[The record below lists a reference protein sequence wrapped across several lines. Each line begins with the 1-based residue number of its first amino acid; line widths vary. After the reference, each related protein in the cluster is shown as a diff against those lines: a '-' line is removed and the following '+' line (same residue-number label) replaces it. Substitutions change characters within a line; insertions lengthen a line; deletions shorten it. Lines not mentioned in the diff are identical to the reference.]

1 VIPLVSRE
9 DTEPPG
15 LWLQRKRAA
24 AGLTQEELAQRSG
37 LSVRSISNLECDRIQ
52 RPHPRSVRLIIQGL
66 GLSDAVGRELIS
78 TFQANRTRFGSAPKL
93 GEDRSALPRPLAPAS
108 EADRSGA
115 MAAPHQLP
123 NALTSFVGRAAEL
136 ALLGGWLE
144 QDSANWHREA
154 VLILGISGLA
164 GIGKTALALHWAHT
178 VADRFPDGQLYA
190 DLQGYDPTGCP
201 VATGRVICGFLDALG
216 VPPSQIPPGLS
227 EQAASYR
234 SALAGLRVLIVVD
247 NAADAAQVRPLLPG
261 TPGSAVLVTSRS
273 PLAGLAA
280 TDGAKVLTLGMLSA
294 AEAGELLLARLG
306 EERIAAEPDAVSRLI
321 LFCAGLP
328 LPLAIAAARATTTG
342 WSLTDLADE
351 LAVAGRQL
359 DGLDL
364 GDPRADVRSVFS
376 WSCRGLSSD
385 AERMLGLLGLHP
397 GPQLSADAAAR
408 LSGLAVQRTHAV
420 MRELVAAGLV
430 GEPAPGR
437 YAVHDLLRTYAQE
450 RQGRAPSHGALEVP
464 ACGDRNDRPLGL
476 HPQRDRP
483 RGAGAGGCGAPG
495 CGPARCRS

>member
-1 VIPLVSRE
+1 VARSGSAQHAQQAQASVIPLVSRE
-9 DTEPPG
+9 NTEPPG

-37 LSVRSISNLECDRIQ
+37 LSVRSISNLERDRIQ

-66 GLSDAVGRELIS
+66 GLSDAAGRELIS
-78 TFQANRTRFGSAPKL
+78 TFEASRVTRFGSAPKL
-93 GEDRSALPRPLAPAS
+93 DEDRPALPWPLAPVS

-115 MAAPHQLP
+115 MAAPPHQLP
-123 NALTSFVGRAAEL
+123 KALTSFVGRAAEL

-144 QDSANWHREA
+144 QDSANLHREA

-164 GIGKTALALHWAHT
+164 GIGKTALALHWAHK

-190 DLQGYDPTGCP
+190 DLQGYGPTGCP
-201 VATGRVICGFLDALG
+201 VATGQVICGFLDALG

-261 TPGSAVLVTSRS
+261 TPGSVVLVTSRS

-280 TDGAKVLTLGMLSA
+280 ADGARVLTLGMLCA
-294 AEAGELLLARLG
+294 GEARELLLARLG
-306 EERIAAEPDAVSRLI
+306 DERIAAEPKAVSRLI
-321 LFCAGLP
+321 QFCAGLP
-328 LPLAIAAARATTTG
+328 LPLAITAARAATTG

-351 LAVAGRQL
+351 LAAGGRQL

-408 LSGLAVQRTHAV
+408 LSGLTVHRTHAV
-420 MRELVAAGLV
+420 MRELVAAGLI

-450 RQGRAPSHGALEVP
+450 RQGRAPSHGT
-464 ACGDRNDRPLGL
+464 G
-476 HPQRDRP
+476 
-483 RGAGAGGCGAPG
+483 GA
-495 CGPARCRS
+495 RWH

>member
-9 DTEPPG
+9 NTEPPG

-37 LSVRSISNLECDRIQ
+37 LSVRSISNLERDQIQ

-66 GLSDAVGRELIS
+66 GLSDAAGRELIS
-78 TFQANRTRFGSAPKL
+78 TFEASRVTRLGSAPKL
-93 GEDRSALPRPLAPAS
+93 DEGRPALPRPLAPAS
-108 EADRSGA
+108 ELYRSVA
-115 MAAPHQLP
+115 VAAPPQQLP
-123 NALTSFVGRAAEL
+123 QALTSFVGRAAEL

-164 GIGKTALALHWAHT
+164 GIGKTALALHWAHK

-190 DLQGYDPTGCP
+190 DLRGYDPTGCP
-201 VATGRVICGFLDALG
+201 VATGQVICGFLDALG

-227 EQAASYR
+227 GQAASYR

-261 TPGSAVLVTSRS
+261 TPGSVVLVTSRS

-280 TDGAKVLTLGMLSA
+280 ADGARVLTLGMLSA
-294 AEAGELLLARLG
+294 AEAGELLSARLG
-306 EERIAAEPDAVSRLI
+306 DERIAAEPDAVSRLI
-321 LFCAGLP
+321 QLCAGLP
-328 LPLAIAAARATTTG
+328 LPLAIAAARAATTG
-342 WSLTDLADE
+342 WSLTELADE
-351 LAVAGRQL
+351 LAAAGRQL

-364 GDPRADVRSVFS
+364 GDPRADLRSVFS

-397 GPQLSADAAAR
+397 APRLSADAAAR
-408 LSGLAVQRTHAV
+408 LSGLAVQRAHAV
-420 MRELVAAGLV
+420 MRELVTVGLI

-437 YAVHDLLRTYAQE
+437 YVVHDLLRMYAQE
-450 RQGRAPSHGALEVP
+450 RHGRAASDGT
-464 ACGDRNDRPLGL
+464 
-476 HPQRDRP
+476 
-483 RGAGAGGCGAPG
+483 AGAG
-495 CGPARCRS
+495 